1 MAEKFLLQ
9 MVYLSMLLVH
19 VNISIYMKRQ
29 RNKKYVW

>member
-9 MVYLSMLLVH
+9 MVYLSILLVY

-29 RNKKYVW
+29 RNKK